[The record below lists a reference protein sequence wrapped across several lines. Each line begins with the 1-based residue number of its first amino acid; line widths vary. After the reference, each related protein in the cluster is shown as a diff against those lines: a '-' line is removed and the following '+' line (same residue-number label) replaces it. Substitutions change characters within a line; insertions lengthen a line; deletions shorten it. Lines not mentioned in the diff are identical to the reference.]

1 MRAMYRR
8 SVLPVAAAALAA
20 PIAFRAAFGWPDQPV
35 RIVVPFT
42 PGTGPDIIARFV
54 AEKLSPKLGQP
65 VVVENMAGA
74 SGNIGS
80 QQVARAKPDGLTLM
94 SSVNTLVMNASL
106 YKNLPYDPV
115 TDFAPIGLTAWG
127 SLVLVANPAQPPNT
141 VAELVTAA
149 KANPKKL
156 TYGSPGVG
164 TPHHLSM
171 ALVEQAAG
179 IELLHVPYKGTAGAV
194 QDLLGGQIGYMF
206 LPVHVSAQHIRAGKL
221 KAIAA
226 GSPRRL
232 AQLPDVPTLIDSGLV
247 GADVDM
253 WYGLFAPKGTPADIV
268 ERLNREVA
276 AILGS
281 PEAKS
286 AFEAQGLAPTTST
299 PTALGE
305 IVVKDRKRWADVV
318 ASRGIAPE

>member
-1 MRAMYRR
+1 MYRR
-8 SVLPVAAAALAA
+8 SFLPLVAGVMAA
-20 PIAFRAAFGWPDQPV
+20 PAAFAWPDQPV

-42 PGTGPDIIARFV
+42 PGTGPDIVARFV
-54 AEKLSPKLGQP
+54 AEKLSPRFGQP
-65 VVVENMAGA
+65 VVVDNVPGA

-106 YKNLPYDPV
+106 FKNLPYDPV
-115 TDFAPIGLTAWG
+115 TDFAPISLTAWG
-127 SLVLVANPAQPPNT
+127 SLVLVANPAQAANT
-141 VAELVTAA
+141 LAELVTAA
-149 KANPKKL
+149 KANPRKL

-171 ALVEQAAG
+171 ALVEQASG

-206 LPVHVSAQHIRAGKL
+206 LPVHVSAQYIRGGKL

-226 GSPRRL
+226 GSPRRQP
-232 AQLPDVPTLIDSGLV
+232 QLPDVPTLIEAGLV

-253 WYGLFAPKGTPADIV
+253 WYGLFAPKATPTPLV
-268 ERLNREVA
+268 ERLNREVSD
-276 AILGS
+276 ILGS
-281 PEAKS
+281 AD
-286 AFEAQGLAPTTST
+286 ARTIFEAQGMVPTTST
-299 PTALGE
+299 PDALE
-305 IVVKDRKRWADVV
+305 TIVARDRKRWAEIV
-318 ASRGIAPE
+318 ASRGIVAE

>member
-1 MRAMYRR
+1 MLRR
-8 SVLPVAAAALAA
+8 FFLPFAAATLAA
-20 PIAFRAAFGWPDQPV
+20 PVAFRAAFAWPDQPV

-54 AEKLSPKLGQP
+54 SEKLSPRLGQP
-65 VVVENMAGA
+65 VIVDNVAGA

-106 YKNLPYDPV
+106 FKNLPYDPV

-127 SLVLVANPAQPPNT
+127 SLVLVANPGQPPNSF
-141 VAELVTAA
+141 AELVTAA
-149 KANPKKL
+149 KAAPGKL
-156 TYGSPGVG
+156 AYGSPGVG

-171 ALVEQAAG
+171 ALVEQASG

-206 LPVHVSAQHIRAGKL
+206 LPVHVSAQHIRGGKL
-221 KAIAA
+221 KAIAV

-232 AQLPDVPTLIDSGLV
+232 PQLPDVPTLIEAGLV

-253 WYGLFAPKGTPADIV
+253 WYGLFAPKDTPAPIV

-281 PEAKS
+281 PEARS
-286 AFEAQGLAPTTST
+286 VFEAQGLVPTTSA
-299 PTALGE
+299 PAALQE
-305 IVVKDRKRWADVV
+305 IVSRDRKRWAEVV
-318 ASRGIAPE
+318 ASRGIAAE

>member
-8 SVLPVAAAALAA
+8 SFLPFAAAALAA
-20 PIAFRAAFGWPDQPV
+20 PAAFAWPDQPV

-42 PGTGPDIIARFV
+42 PGTGPDIIARFL

-65 VVVENMAGA
+65 VVVENLAGA

-80 QQVARAKPDGLTLM
+80 QQVARARPDGLTLM

-106 YKNLPYDPV
+106 FRNLPYDPV

-127 SLVLVANPAQPPNT
+127 SLVLVAHPGQPPNT
-141 VAELVTAA
+141 LAELVTLA

-171 ALVEQAAG
+171 ALVEQAAA

-232 AQLPDVPTLIDSGLV
+232 AQLPDVPTLIEAGLV

-253 WYGLFAPKGTPADIV
+253 WFGLFAPKGTPAEVV
-268 ERLNREVA
+268 ERLNREIG

-281 PEAKS
+281 PETKS
-286 AFEAQGLAPTTST
+286 VFEAQGLAPSTST
-299 PTALGE
+299 PAALGE

-318 ASRGIAPE
+318 KSRGIQPE

>member
-1 MRAMYRR
+1 MYRR
-8 SVLPVAAAALAA
+8 SFLPFAAATLIA
-20 PIAFRAAFGWPDQPV
+20 PAAFAWPDQPI

-54 AEKLSPKLGQP
+54 GEKLSPKIGQP
-65 VVVENMAGA
+65 VVIENVAGA

-106 YKNLPYDPV
+106 FKNLPYDPV
-115 TDFAPIGLTAWG
+115 TDFAPISMTAWG
-127 SLVLVANPAQPPNT
+127 SLVLVANPSQKPNT
-141 VAELVTAA
+141 LAELVAAA
-149 KANPKKL
+149 KAEPKKL

-226 GSPRRL
+226 GSPKRL
-232 AQLPDVPTLIDSGLV
+232 AQLPNVPTLIEAGLV

-268 ERLNREVA
+268 KKVNAAVNATLEDPKVR
-276 AILGS
+276 AILVDQGAEIRLMT
-281 PEAKS
+281 PEETA
-286 AFEAQGLAPTTST
+286 AFVRSENARWTK
-299 PTALGE
+299 
-305 IVVKDRKRWADVV
+305 VVKDA
-318 ASRGIAPE
+318 GIAPQ